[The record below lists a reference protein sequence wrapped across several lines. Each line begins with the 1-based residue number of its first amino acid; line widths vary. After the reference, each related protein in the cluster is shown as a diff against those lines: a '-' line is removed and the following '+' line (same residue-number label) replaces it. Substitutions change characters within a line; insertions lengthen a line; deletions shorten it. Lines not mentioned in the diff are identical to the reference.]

1 MTTQKQQATE
11 KIEADINEEPTVTTK
26 PQRESKESAIIN
38 WNERSTTDPAD
49 FIEPI
54 PYGYKGSRFGM
65 TGIRIDGT
73 REFIYSILSNIKS
86 LTRCENAD
94 TRIEIQVQEIADRET
109 RIPTGRWVCYLRVA
123 ERGNTNIDLMDR
135 IHRN

>member
-1 MTTQKQQATE
+1 M
-11 KIEADINEEPTVTTK
+11 TTK
-26 PQRESKESAIIN
+26 PQRENKETAIIN
-38 WNERSTTDPAD
+38 WIECPTTDPSK

-86 LTRCENAD
+86 LTRCENAR
-94 TRIEIQVQEIADRET
+94 TRIEIQIQEIADRET
-109 RIPTGRWVCYLRVA
+109 RIPTGRWVCYVRVA
-123 ERGNTNIDLMDR
+123 ERGDTKSDLMDR